1 MKKVVVTF
9 GLLSGAVS
17 AAMMLMTVPF
27 MHRIGFDYGL
37 VVGYTA
43 IVLSFLFVFF
53 GIRSYRDNV
62 AGGSVTFGRALG
74 VGILIALISSLCYVV
89 TWEFVY
95 FNLMPDFWEKY
106 SAYAVEHARAAGA
119 SQQTI
124 DETSRQ
130 MREFKQVYD
139 QAPHER
145 GLHVHRAVSG
155 RAGHCAGVGGHS
167 AAPAPGGSPRAC
179 AVECGQSRRPDAER
193 SSSCSAAADRGARMD
208 GRRRAVARPRHRR
221 QHGALHRRERD
232 AADEDP
238 GAGSRHA
245 RAPPVCRP
253 ERHGH
258 QLERLRLHEEDGRT
272 ARTCARRSPTR
283 CTSSS
288 SPTTGR

>member
-62 AGGSVTFGRALG
+62 AGGSVTFGRALS

-95 FNLMPDFWEKY
+95 FNLMPDFWEQY

-139 QAPHER
+139 RPLMNAAYTFIEPFPV
-145 GLHVHRAVSG
+145 GLVIALVS
-155 RAGHCAGVGGHS
+155 AGILRRRRPAGVR
-167 AAPAPGGSPRAC
+167 APA
-179 AVECGQSRRPDAER
+179 
-193 SSSCSAAADRGARMD
+193 
-208 GRRRAVARPRHRR
+208 
-221 QHGALHRRERD
+221 L
-232 AADEDP
+232 
-238 GAGSRHA
+238 
-245 RAPPVCRP
+245 
-253 ERHGH
+253 
-258 QLERLRLHEEDGRT
+258 
-272 ARTCARRSPTR
+272 
-283 CTSSS
+283 
-288 SPTTGR
+288 